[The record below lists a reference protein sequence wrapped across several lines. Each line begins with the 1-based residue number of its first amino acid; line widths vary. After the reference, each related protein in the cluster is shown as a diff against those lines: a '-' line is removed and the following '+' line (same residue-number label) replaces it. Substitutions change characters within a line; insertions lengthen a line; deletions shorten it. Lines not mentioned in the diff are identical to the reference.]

1 MANSLRLRNYIQL
14 NNLEESIS
22 IAEKKTSK
30 LA

>member
-1 MANSLRLRNYIQL
+1 MANLLRLRNYIQL
-14 NNLEESIS
+14 NILEESIS